1 MIKLPS
7 QVNKALTL
15 LGEAG
20 FEAYAVGGCIRDC
33 LMGKF
38 PSDYDVTTSALPRE
52 TESVFSSYKVIET
65 GIKHGTVTV
74 IIDDM
79 PIEITTY
86 RVEGQYFDCRHPGSI
101 RFTRSLREDVARRDF
116 TMNAVAFAPGAGI
129 VDYFGGTED
138 IEAGVIRCVGNPDR
152 RFKEDALRIM
162 RALRFASVTGFEIE
176 EKTLWA
182 MEDNKKLLQ
191 EISAERV
198 RDELVKLLCG
208 RHAEKCIV
216 ENADIIGAVI
226 PEILYMKGFRQ
237 CNPHHVYDVL
247 THSAVA
253 VGAVDATPVLRLAAL
268 FHDIGK
274 PKCFSLDNEG
284 VGHFFGHASISAELT
299 EKIMS
304 RLKFDNDTKQKVTE
318 LVRLHDLQIELSE
331 KAVKRVM
338 NKISPEM
345 FFDLL
350 QLKRADNLAQSPE
363 YRSRQRYYDELE
375 SIAKEIIEKEECFSL
390 RDLAIDGN
398 DLITIGFTQGK
409 EIGKV
414 LAMLLEEV
422 IEGRFPNDRKK
433 LINEA
438 CRLNKILP
446 KKPDTR

>member
-7 QVNKALTL
+7 QVNKALAL
-15 LGEAG
+15 LEEAG
-20 FEAYAVGGCIRDC
+20 FEAYAVGGCIRDS
-33 LMGKF
+33 LMGEI
-38 PSDYDVTTSALPRE
+38 PLDYDVTTSALPRA
-52 TESVFSSYKVIET
+52 TERVFSSYKVIET

-74 IIDDM
+74 IIDSV

-86 RVEGQYFDCRHPGSI
+86 RVEGQYFDRRHPGSVC
-101 RFTRSLREDVARRDF
+101 FTKSLREDVARRDF
-116 TMNAVAFAPGAGI
+116 TMNAVAFAPDVGI
-129 VDYFGGTED
+129 VDYFGGKKD
-138 IEAGVIRCVGNPDR
+138 IEAGVIRCVGNPER

-176 EKTLWA
+176 EKTLSA
-182 MEDNKKLLQ
+182 MEENKGLLQ
-191 EISAERV
+191 DISAERV
-198 RDELVKLLCG
+198 RDELTKLLCG

-216 ENADIIGAVI
+216 ENADIIGEVI
-226 PEILYMKGFRQ
+226 PEILDMKGFRQ
-237 CNPHHVYDVL
+237 CNPHHIHDVL

-253 VGAVDATPVLRLAAL
+253 VGAIGATPTLRLATL

-274 PKCFSLDNEG
+274 PKCFSLDSDS

-318 LVRLHDLQIELSE
+318 LVRLHDLQIESSE
-331 KAVKRVM
+331 KAVKRVL

-363 YRSRQRYYDELE
+363 YRDRQRYYDELE
-375 SIAKEIIEKEECFSL
+375 SMAKEIIEKEECFSL
-390 RDLAIDGN
+390 RDLAVDGN
-398 DLITIGFTQGK
+398 DLITIGFPQGK

-422 IEGRFPNDRKK
+422 IEGKLSNDREELIKK
-433 LINEA
+433 ARYFKQNFA
-438 CRLNKILP
+438 
-446 KKPDTR
+446 KKA